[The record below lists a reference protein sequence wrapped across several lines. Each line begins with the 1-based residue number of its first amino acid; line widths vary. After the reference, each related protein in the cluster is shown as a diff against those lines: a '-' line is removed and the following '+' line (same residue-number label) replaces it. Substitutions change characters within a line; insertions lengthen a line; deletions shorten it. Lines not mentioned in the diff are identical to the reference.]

1 MPSKDRTESKAGSPR
16 NARIAVACIETNPMI
31 RPISPMLAALLCG
44 GCSFAPNVPLFG
56 AFFPAWML
64 CALIGIGLALVVRTL
79 SVVTGLARRVAIP
92 PVTYVLLA
100 VLFGAAGWIFFFR
113 G

>member
-1 MPSKDRTESKAGSPR
+1 
-16 NARIAVACIETNPMI
+16 MI
-31 RPISPMLAALLCG
+31 RPRFMILAALFCG
-44 GCSFAPNVPLFG
+44 GCSYAPNVPLFG

-64 CALIGIGLALVVRTL
+64 CALIGIGLALIVRTL

-92 PVTYVLLA
+92 AVTYLLLA
-100 VLFGAAGWIFFFR
+100 ILFGAACWLFFFR